1 MWLLIKLESVQKQPL
16 LSHLKSLQTKT
27 TIIIILLSLLIVSV
41 QDTNSLMTS
50 WQAHWYGSVSLLSTR
65 SLSSGHYRLLL
76 RPFPWQQHDWCLLLA
91 IRTNSLEA
99 NHDCPVVCC
108 CGLKTDSVVIIKGRD
123 FSQSEAPK
131 TARHFPLGY
140 VHSTPFSREAQLSS
154 SLSALSQAQVA
165 DISRQQKEQEGVG
178 GGGALKDTVVLTPR
192 RRCDAPPAAGRSPS
206 SARWS
211 FCPGRCSEAT
221 PSPTR
226 TAPPSLCPDGLQAR
240 KHRNTTREI
249 HVGTHFSH
257 SAGGRPT
264 QTSWV
269 GRCWHFQQCI
279 INISSVL
286 TWHKNTRLTF
296 CFGGR
301 RLVLQYR
308 IMVQHN
314 RRCKEKIWPT
324 NEEKAALQ

>member
-1 MWLLIKLESVQKQPL
+1 MWLLIKPESVQKQPL
-16 LSHLKSLQTKT
+16 LSHLKSLRTK
-27 TIIIILLSLLIVSV
+27 TIIILLLSLLIVSV

-123 FSQSEAPK
+123 FSRSEAPK

-178 GGGALKDTVVLTPR
+178 GGIKGYCSPDTQAAVRCAPSCWPLSEQCQVKFLSWPVLRSHSISNTNSTTVTLPWWAAGTQTQKYNTWDPRWHSLQSQCRGSTHPDILGGTVLTL
-192 RRCDAPPAAGRSPS
+192 S
-206 SARWS
+206 
-211 FCPGRCSEAT
+211 T
-221 PSPTR
+221 VYY
-226 TAPPSLCPDGLQAR
+226 Q
-240 KHRNTTREI
+240 HI
-249 HVGTHFSH
+249 
-257 SAGGRPT
+257 
-264 QTSWV
+264 
-269 GRCWHFQQCI
+269 QCA
-279 INISSVL
+279 NM
-286 TWHKNTRLTF
+286 T
-296 CFGGR
+296 
-301 RLVLQYR
+301 
-308 IMVQHN
+308 
-314 RRCKEKIWPT
+314 
-324 NEEKAALQ
+324 